1 LYFNASSR
9 IVADSEAT
17 MKSLSR
23 FLVLAAILLAS
34 AAALPAQRFVSSGF
48 SSGYSGGYYGGYS
61 GYGGYGDYSYGW
73 GSDFGG
79 WGFGGFGLHH
89 PEEHAPFGVGYA
101 HGDSDFQQSEF
112 MDFDQAV
119 VLGKRILAEQAAPQP
134 SLGDIVR
141 KMHLHPSISP
151 AKTGSVVLL
160 QDNDGRLLVCRTS
173 DTNCRNTV

>member
-1 LYFNASSR
+1 
-9 IVADSEAT
+9 

-23 FLVLAAILLAS
+23 FLILAGIVLVS
-34 AAALPAQRFVSSGF
+34 ATALPAQRFISSGF
-48 SSGYSGGYYGGYS
+48 SSGYSGGYS
-61 GYGGYGDYSYGW
+61 WYGGYGDYSYGW
-73 GSDFGG
+73 GSDFGACC
-79 WGFGGFGLHH
+79 FGGFGLHH

-119 VLGKRILAEQAAPQP
+119 ALGKKILAQQAAPKP

-141 KMHLHPSISP
+141 SMHLRPSSSP
-151 AKTGSVVLL
+151 AKTGTLMLL
-160 QDNDGRLLVCRTS
+160 QDNQGKPLVCRTT

>member
-1 LYFNASSR
+1 
-9 IVADSEAT
+9 

-23 FLVLAAILLAS
+23 FLILAGFFLVATTT
-34 AAALPAQRFVSSGF
+34 LPAQRFISSGF
-48 SSGYSGGYYGGYS
+48 SSGYLGGYS
-61 GYGGYGDYSYGW
+61 GYGGYGGYGDYSYGW

-79 WGFGGFGLHH
+79 CCFGGFSLHH

-119 VLGKRILAEQAAPQP
+119 ALGKKILAEQAAPKP

-141 KMHLHPSISP
+141 SMHLHPSVPP
-151 AKTGSVVLL
+151 AKSGNLVLF
-160 QDNDGRLLVCRTS
+160 QDNQGKLSVCRTS
-173 DTNCRNTV
+173 DTNCRSTA